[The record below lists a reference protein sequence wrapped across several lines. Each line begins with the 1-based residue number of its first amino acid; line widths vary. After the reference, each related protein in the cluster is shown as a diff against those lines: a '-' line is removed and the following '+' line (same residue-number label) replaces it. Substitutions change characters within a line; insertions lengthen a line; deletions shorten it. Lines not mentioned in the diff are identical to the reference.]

1 MEDSSFQIE
10 NYYELRVAH
19 KMMMAARFCED
30 PIDLEVPVSPV
41 AAGLHDRIIQKLMA
55 VDIDKGGETAQ
66 QEWDEWINISSDTR
80 EWAICLKRAK
90 NDLRWLTW
98 NDMEQRFYTMT
109 LFSPFEVSENIFA
122 KFVDEVQLH
131 HLKLQELNKAS

>member
-10 NYYELRVAH
+10 NCHELRVAH
-19 KMMMAARFCED
+19 KMMMAARFCQD

-55 VDIDKGGETAQ
+55 VEIEKGGEAAQ
-66 QEWDEWINISSDTR
+66 QEWDEWLSISTDNR
-80 EWAICLKRAK
+80 EWEISVLRAK
-90 NDLRWLTW
+90 SDARWLTW

-109 LFSPFEVSENIFA
+109 LLSPFEVSENLIA
-122 KFVDEVQLH
+122 EFVGEVQLH
-131 HLKLQELNKAS
+131 HLKLQD

>member
-10 NYYELRVAH
+10 NCHELRVAH
-19 KMMMAARFCED
+19 KMMMAARFCQD

-55 VDIDKGGETAQ
+55 VEIEKGGEAAQ
-66 QEWDEWINISSDTR
+66 QEWDEWLSISTDNR
-80 EWAICLKRAK
+80 EWEISVLRAK
-90 NDLRWLTW
+90 SDARWLTW

-109 LFSPFEVSENIFA
+109 LLSPFEVSENLIA
-122 KFVDEVQLH
+122 EFVGEVQLH
-131 HLKLQELNKAS
+131 HLKLQELIEAA